1 MGAICRLWGYLVKL
15 LFGLS
20 LVGLGI
26 LGLQKANSVE
36 NRIGQ
41 SITNL
46 ANLSNQ
52 PLLHKLKEHIN
63 ILKYFDSALFVITGL
78 LLILNFKGAG
88 FFAFLAVALQ
98 VALLSNPLFYKDI
111 KVLQQAV
118 KFIAILG
125 GVLTVA

>member
-26 LGLQKANSVE
+26 QGLQNANKLE
-36 NRIGQ
+36 DRLGQ
-41 SITNL
+41 SISGI
-46 ANLSNQ
+46 ANLSKQ
-52 PLLHKLKEHIN
+52 QLVLKAKEHIN
-63 ILKYFDSALFVITGL
+63 ILKYADSALFVITGL

-98 VALLSNPLFYKDI
+98 VGLLSNPLLFKDI
-111 KVLQQAV
+111 TVLRQAV